1 MKTAARSVVALLLL
15 ISLPQLAHAQAS
27 ATKGSGNTPAV
38 GVAVTAGSL
47 GIGIQAAVR
56 VHSKVNVRGG
66 FNFFSL
72 SHDFVNTDDNITYAG
87 ELKLRSFNAMLDYFP
102 FGGGFH
108 ISPMIQLS
116 NSSNVGLSSV
126 IAGGKTFDID
136 DVTYQSSSSNPVKAA
151 GEVTLKGGRPGVLIG
166 WGNIA
171 GHRRV
176 TVPVEFGVIFASAPV
191 GTLSFTGTACQ
202 PNGQNC
208 KDMATDATIQSHVK
222 AAQADLNDTIKPLR
236 FYPVLSLGLS
246 FRF

>member
-1 MKTAARSVVALLLL
+1 MKNTARSLVALILLVGV
-15 ISLPQLAHAQAS
+15 PTLAHAQAPS
-27 ATKGSGNTPAV
+27 AGNSGNQPAV

-56 VHSKVNVRGG
+56 VHSKVNIRGG
-66 FNFFSL
+66 FNFFSF
-72 SHDFVNTDDNITYAG
+72 SHDFVNTDDNITYNG
-87 ELKLRSFNAMLDYFP
+87 DLKLRSFNAMVDYFP

-116 NSSNVGLSSV
+116 NTSHVALAST

-136 DVTYQSSSSNPVKAA
+136 NVTYQSSSSNPVKAA
-151 GEVTLKGGRPGVLIG
+151 GEVTLKNDRPGVMLG

-176 TVPVEFGVIFASAPV
+176 TVPFEFGVIFASAPV
-191 GTLSFTGTACQ
+191 GTLAFTGTACQ
-202 PNGQNC
+202 SNGQNC

-222 AAQADLNDTIKPLR
+222 AAQADLNDKIKVLR